1 VVRDGITSL
10 TVYTHAGK
18 RLLTV
23 PVQNNVYM
31 FKTGGAVSGELKLVF
46 TNASGQVVRTT
57 PGATGSVTGI
67 SGTAAGSVRGVAAI
81 PLLGKANA
89 TVTGTVVTTTAPPAK
104 QPRARRRSSG

>member
-23 PVQNNVYM
+23 PIQNNVYM
-31 FKTGGAVSGELKLVF
+31 FKSGGAVSGELKLVF

-57 PGATGSVTGI
+57 PSATGSMTGI
-67 SGTAAGSVRGVAAI
+67 SGTAAANVQGIANI
-81 PLLGKANA
+81 PLLSKPTA
-89 TVTGTVVTTTAPPAK
+89 TVTGTIVTTTAPPAK
-104 QPRARRRSSG
+104 RPRARRRSSG